1 MRPRSKPLRASPQR
15 AAVAGLGVALLVAAA
30 ACSSSGGS
38 GNSGGSS
45 GTVKLTYAQWTTP
58 ENTGYQKSINQFEK
72 LHPNIHVTIETFAYN
87 DYQPK
92 LTTEFSSGGG
102 PDVYW
107 VNTPMIATW
116 LKDGVMEDLTSK
128 IAAAHINMSQYIHT
142 LVTLHQFNG
151 KLYGL
156 PKDWDTIAY
165 FYNADYFAQHHITV
179 PSGLTWNPA
188 DGGTWLSFLK
198 SLTYDTS
205 GHNALSPSF
214 NPGSVATYGTDSPN
228 EMQWGFEPYLAE
240 DGVKLI
246 SQPYA
251 KSVSFNTP
259 AATQTFQFLT
269 DLMYKYHV
277 AAPGS
282 DLGTDAAANNDQ
294 RALPQPA
301 GRVGTR
307 TVAGIAAVGADP
319 GFRRLYLAGHRLA
332 GPAVRHVLEVAWRRR
347 DRVRDRVQVEHR
359 VLAGHPRH
367 EPGPAGYRQP
377 ARARLPVRQ
386 ERRSR
391 GRCRGEASRQRSRH
405 RRLTSRLDNPGRT
418 CRRRASAGR
427 SAHHQIPVVKFGS
440 SCGEAESEAAGW
452 LARCRSCLSHRSRTR
467 SPDGWEQQIRALPA
481 AGSSTGSGA

>member
-1 MRPRSKPLRASPQR
+1 MRTRSSPRRLAL
-15 AAVAGLGVALLVAAA
+15 AGACTVLLLAAA
-30 ACSSSGGS
+30 ACSSGS
-38 GNSGGSS
+38 SVSSGGSS
-45 GTVKLTYAQWTTP
+45 GSGGKVNLTYAMWTSP
-58 ENTGYQKSINQFEK
+58 EQAGYQKSIDAFQK
-72 LHPNIHVTIETFAYN
+72 AHPNIHVTIESFAYN

-128 IAAAHINMSQYIHT
+128 ISAAKTDLSQYLQT
-142 LVTLHQFNG
+142 LVALHQFNG

-188 DGGTWLSFLK
+188 NGGTWLSFLK

-214 NPGSVATYGTDSPN
+214 NSGSVATYGTDSPN

-251 KSVSFNTP
+251 KTVSFDTP
-259 AATQTFQFLT
+259 AAKQTFQFLT

-282 DLGTDAAANNDQ
+282 DLGTDAAANNTEDQ
-294 RALPQPA
+294 TLFAKGKVAMIEGGSWEIAGLAQEVKFKVGVLPFP
-301 GRVGTR
+301 
-307 TVAGIAAVGADP
+307 
-319 GFRRLYLAGHRLA
+319 A
-332 GPAVRHVLEVAWRRR
+332 GPAGNWTVLNGLIDSINAHSPNQQAAWELE
-347 DRVRDRVQVEHR
+347 QW
-359 VLAGHPRH
+359 LG
-367 EPGPAGYRQP
+367 
-377 ARARLPVRQ
+377 
-386 ERRSR
+386 
-391 GRCRGEASRQRSRH
+391 
-405 RRLTSRLDNPGRT
+405 
-418 CRRRASAGR
+418 SAQ
-427 SAHHQIPVVKFGS
+427 SEQIM
-440 SCGEAESEAAGW
+440 
-452 LARCRSCLSHRSRTR
+452 
-467 SPDGWEQQIRALPA
+467 
-481 AGSSTGSGA
+481 GSGGYIWPGIGSLDPQFASYWKAHGVDVSAFETESKWNVVYWPVTPGMNQAQLDIANMLAPAYLTGRNVSSAVDAAAKQADNDLATAG

>member
-1 MRPRSKPLRASPQR
+1 MRSRSKPLRASPQR

-38 GNSGGSS
+38 SNSGGSS

-128 IAAAHINMSQYIHT
+128 IAAAHINLSQYIHT

-214 NPGSVATYGTDSPN
+214 NPSSVATYGTDSPN

-282 DLGTDAAANNDQ
+282 DLGTDAAANNTEDQ
-294 RALPQPA
+294 TLFAKGKVA
-301 GRVGTR
+301 MIEGGSWEI
-307 TVAGIAAVGADP
+307 AGIAQTAKFKVGVLQAP
-319 GFRRLYLAGHRLA
+319 A
-332 GPAVRHVLEVAWRRR
+332 GPAGNWTVANGLIDSINAHSPNQQAAWELEQWLGSP
-347 DRVRDRVQVEHR
+347 QSE
-359 VLAGHPRH
+359 
-367 EPGPAGYRQP
+367 
-377 ARARLPVRQ
+377 
-386 ERRSR
+386 
-391 GRCRGEASRQRSRH
+391 
-405 RRLTSRLDNPGRT
+405 
-418 CRRRASAGR
+418 
-427 SAHHQIPVVKFGS
+427 QI
-440 SCGEAESEAAGW
+440 
-452 LARCRSCLSHRSRTR
+452 L
-467 SPDGWEQQIRALPA
+467 
-481 AGSSTGSGA
+481 GSGGYIWPGIGSLDPLFATYWKSHGVDVTAFENESKWSTVFWPVTPGMNQAQLDIANLLAPAYLSGKNVGAAVDAAAKQANSDLATAG